1 MAINSTC
8 MHINLCLS
16 MAELVSHTM
25 MIMLFPYTCRLHAVA
40 THCSSDYIHSIVDA
54 HLHELGVGSVT
65 SREIVDVVE
74 GYVGDGLGSSAKEET
89 GEGG

>member
-1 MAINSTC
+1 MAINST
-8 MHINLCLS
+8 NLCLS

-25 MIMLFPYTCRLHAVA
+25 LFPHTCRLHAVA